1 MLTGIFIERDVF
13 CSNCV
18 YRRKANNMAERISIV
33 VVDDHPLFREGVV
46 TTLVESGLFDVVA
59 QAGSKEEAIIQAE
72 KHLPDLMLLDVSM
85 PGGGIE
91 TATEISSR
99 VPVIKIIMLTVSEQE
114 HDVQAALKAQARGYI
129 LKGVASEDLISI
141 LQDIHNGDSYI
152 SPNLAVNLLMR
163 SSEKPKRDSPE
174 DFDLND
180 RERQILEKLAI
191 GMSNKEIADDI
202 YLSEKTVKHYM
213 TNIMHKLHVS
223 NRVQAAIK
231 AYEMSKY
238 PNR

>member
-1 MLTGIFIERDVF
+1 M
-13 CSNCV
+13 S
-18 YRRKANNMAERISIV
+18 ERISII

-46 TTLVESGLFDVVA
+46 STLMESGVFDVVA
-59 QAGSKEEAIIQAE
+59 QAGSQEDAIKQAE

-91 TATEISSR
+91 TAHEISLR
-99 VPVIKIIMLTVSEQE
+99 VPIVKIIMLTVSEQE
-114 HDVQAALKAQARGYI
+114 QDVQAALKAQARGYV
-129 LKGVASEDLISI
+129 LKGVASEDLIQI
-141 LQDIHNGDSYI
+141 LQDINRGDSYI

-163 SSEKPKRDSPE
+163 SSDDSAKAESPD

-180 RERQILEKLAI
+180 REVQILEKLAI
-191 GMSNKEIADDI
+191 GMSNREIADDI
-202 YLSEKTVKHYM
+202 CLSEKTVKHYM

-231 AYEMSKY
+231 AYEMGKS
-238 PNR
+238 RA

>member
-1 MLTGIFIERDVF
+1 MSDLIT
-13 CSNCV
+13 
-18 YRRKANNMAERISIV
+18 IV

-46 TTLVESGLFDVVA
+46 STLVESGYFDVVA
-59 QAGSKEEAIIQAE
+59 QAGTLEDAVAAAE
-72 KHLPDLMLLDVSM
+72 KHLPDLLLLDVSM

-91 TATEISSR
+91 TAREITR
-99 VPVIKIIMLTVSEQE
+99 HVPIIKIIMLTVSEHE
-114 HDVQAALKAQARGYI
+114 HDVQEALKAQVRGYV
-129 LKGVASEDLISI
+129 LKGVASSDLINI
-141 LQDIHNGDSYI
+141 LRDIHNGDSYI
-152 SPNLAVNLLMR
+152 SPNLAANLLKR
-163 SSEKPKRDSPE
+163 STDKKNAESAVE

-191 GMSNKEIADDI
+191 GMSNREIADDI

-231 AYEMSKY
+231 AYEMSKK
-238 PNR
+238 NQR

>member
-1 MLTGIFIERDVF
+1 MSDLIT
-13 CSNCV
+13 
-18 YRRKANNMAERISIV
+18 IV

-46 TTLVESGLFDVVA
+46 TTLMESGKFDVVA
-59 QAGSKEEAIIQAE
+59 QAGNKDDAIIQVE

-91 TATEISSR
+91 TAQEIAVR
-99 VPVIKIIMLTVSEQE
+99 APIVKVIMLTVSEQE
-114 HDVQAALKAQARGYI
+114 HDVQAALKAQARGYV
-129 LKGVASEDLISI
+129 LKGVASDDLVNI
-141 LQDIHNGDSYI
+141 LQDINRGDSYI

-163 SSEKPKRDSPE
+163 STEDAHKDTPD

-191 GMSNKEIADDI
+191 GMSNRDIANDI
-202 YLSEKTVKHYM
+202 HLSEKTVKHYM

-231 AYEMSKY
+231 AHEMGKLT
-238 PNR
+238 RR

>member
-1 MLTGIFIERDVF
+1 MSDL
-13 CSNCV
+13 
-18 YRRKANNMAERISIV
+18 ISIV

-46 TTLVESGLFDVVA
+46 TTLVESGYFDVVA
-59 QAGSKEEAIIQAE
+59 QAGNSEDAILQAE
-72 KHLPDLMLLDVSM
+72 KHLPDLLLLDVSM

-91 TATEISSR
+91 TADEIARR
-99 VPVIKIIMLTVSEQE
+99 VPIIKIIMLTVSEQE
-114 HDVQAALKAQARGYI
+114 HDVQAALKAQARGYV

-141 LQDIHNGDSYI
+141 LRDINNGDSYI

-163 SSEKPKRDSPE
+163 STEESEKELPE
-174 DFDLND
+174 EFDLND

-191 GMSNKEIADDI
+191 GMSNREIADDI

-231 AYEMSKY
+231 AYEMGRRK
-238 PNR
+238 NQ

>member
-1 MLTGIFIERDVF
+1 
-13 CSNCV
+13 
-18 YRRKANNMAERISIV
+18 MAERISIV

>member
-1 MLTGIFIERDVF
+1 MSEL
-13 CSNCV
+13 
-18 YRRKANNMAERISIV
+18 ISII

-46 TTLVESGLFDVVA
+46 TTLVESGYFDVVA
-59 QAGSKEEAIIQAE
+59 QAGNRDDAILQAE

-91 TATEISSR
+91 TADEISRR
-99 VPVIKIIMLTVSEQE
+99 VPILKIIMLTVSEQE

-163 SSEKPKRDSPE
+163 NSEEAEKE
-174 DFDLND
+174 TFEEFDLND
-180 RERQILEKLAI
+180 REKQILEKLAI
-191 GMSNKEIADDI
+191 GMSNREIADDI
-202 YLSEKTVKHYM
+202 YLSEKTIKHYM

-231 AYEMSKY
+231 AYEMGRRKKGE
-238 PNR
+238 

>member
-1 MLTGIFIERDVF
+1 MSDL
-13 CSNCV
+13 
-18 YRRKANNMAERISIV
+18 ISIV

-46 TTLVESGLFDVVA
+46 STLLESGFFDVVA
-59 QAGSKEEAIIQAE
+59 QAGSKEDAIIQAE

-85 PGGGIE
+85 PGGGVD
-91 TATEISSR
+91 TANEITKR
-99 VPVIKIIMLTVSEQE
+99 VPVVKIVMLTVSEHE
-114 HDVQAALKAQARGYI
+114 HDVQAALKAQARGYV

-141 LQDIHNGDSYI
+141 LRDVHNGDSYI
-152 SPNLAVNLLMR
+152 SPNLAANLLMR
-163 SSEKPKRDSPE
+163 DGDDDRKTESNE
-174 DFDLND
+174 DFDLNE

-191 GMSNKEIADDI
+191 GMSNREIASDV

-231 AYEMSKY
+231 AYEMGKKG
-238 PNR
+238 R